1 MAEIEDGVRDLL
13 VAAGDGVFAA
23 TTGWGIFIG
32 PEPTNPDTTITI
44 REFAA
49 GAPMPKWLIDFPS
62 VQTMIRGAPGGYQ
75 AAKLKARDV
84 LNTLHSI
91 PSQDLNGDRWDG
103 IIAQSGP
110 GYLGVDDNNRPK
122 FSINF
127 RLIIEPAAGTNRI
140 SL

>member
-1 MAEIEDGVRDLL
+1 MAEIEDGIRDLL

-23 TTGWGIFIG
+23 ASGWGIFIG
-32 PEPTNPDTTITI
+32 PEPTVPDTSITI
-44 REFAA
+44 REFSA

-62 VQTMIRGAPGGYQ
+62 AQVMIRGASGGYQ
-75 AAKLKARDV
+75 LAKLKARDV

-103 IIAQSGP
+103 ILALSGP

-140 SL
+140 PL

>member
-1 MAEIEDGVRDLL
+1 MAEIEDGIRDLL
-13 VAAGDGVFAA
+13 VAASVGVFASQSD
-23 TTGWGIFIG
+23 WGIFIG
-32 PEPTNPDTTITI
+32 PEPTSPDTSITI

-62 VQTMIRGAPGGYQ
+62 AQVMIRGAPGGYQ

-84 LNTLHSI
+84 LNNLHSI

-110 GYLGVDDNNRPK
+110 GYLGKDDNNRPK

-127 RLIIEPAAGTNRI
+127 RLIIEPLSGTHRI
-140 SL
+140 PL